1 MLRIRLQR
9 PGKSVKGRHYYKI
22 VVIEQKKARD
32 SSFKAQ
38 LGHYNPSQNL
48 LKMDVDKYQAWLKK
62 GAQPTETVASL
73 FKKQKR
79 QAKK

>member
-9 PGKSVKGRHYYKI
+9 PGKSVKGKRHYKI
-22 VVIEQKKARD
+22 VVIERSKARD

-38 LGHYNPSQNL
+38 LGHYNPAEKL
-48 LKMDVDKYQAWLKK
+48 LKVDTDKYESWVKK

-73 FKKQKR
+73 YKKYKKQE
-79 QAKK
+79 KK